1 MLKPPDRPVE
11 DGADRDFGDLVHQLI
26 EDAKGYARAEVDLAK
41 AIASDKAKG
50 LRTSAVLLILA
61 LFVATGALNAL
72 CIGILLG
79 FDTLMSPVLA
89 GICAFLLIGAVAGL
103 LAWIGIKKLGDSL

>member
-1 MLKPPDRPVE
+1 MLKPPLSPAEGGNDRHI
-11 DGADRDFGDLVHQLI
+11 GDIVHQLI
-26 EDAKGYARAEVDLAK
+26 DDAKDYARAEVDLAK
-41 AIASDKAKG
+41 VIAADKTKRI
-50 LRTSAVLLILA
+50 RTAAAFLVAA
-61 LFVATGALNAL
+61 LFIAMGALNAL

-103 LAWIGIKKLGDSL
+103 LAWIGIGKLRDSV